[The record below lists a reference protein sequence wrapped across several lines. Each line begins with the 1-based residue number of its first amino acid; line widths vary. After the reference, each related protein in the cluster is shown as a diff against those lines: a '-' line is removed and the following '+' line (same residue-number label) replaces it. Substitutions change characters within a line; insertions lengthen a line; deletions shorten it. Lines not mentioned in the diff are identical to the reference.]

1 MQERAKINEL
11 LLKSSQAY
19 ALFDNYYVTKVDNAF
34 LNCDIINI
42 PVPYN
47 PVLLAYAI
55 KKQSPY
61 FNVFW
66 YHMMKLQEN
75 GDFDITVQRY
85 ETQNQICPDYS
96 GEPIKFGQCFTAFL
110 VLMGGLICGF
120 VLLM

>member
-1 MQERAKINEL
+1 MDR
-11 LLKSSQAY
+11 
-19 ALFDNYYVTKVDNAF
+19 AF
-34 LNCDIINI
+34 LNCDIIDI

-47 PVLLAYAI
+47 PVQLAYAI

-61 FNVFW
+61 FDLFW

-75 GDFDITVQRY
+75 GDFDITLQHY

-110 VLMGGLICGF
+110 VLIGGLICGF